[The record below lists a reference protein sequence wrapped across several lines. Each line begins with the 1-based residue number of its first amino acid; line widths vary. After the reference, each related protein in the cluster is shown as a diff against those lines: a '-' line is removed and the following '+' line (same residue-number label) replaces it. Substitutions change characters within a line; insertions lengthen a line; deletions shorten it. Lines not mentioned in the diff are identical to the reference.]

1 MDYTLPR
8 SASMSEVIERVQKI
22 VDDLHRGE
30 LECVVPRQGNPSVL
44 RRTPHFSMQAE
55 SVARSTHEGRLY
67 TATWVAQMM
76 NEAIDSGF
84 CGTKVRHYKASE
96 RVTTALNLL
105 SAQERGLLP
114 HVDLSR
120 ISDVLSTEVLK
131 DFIDI
136 KLKRPRS
143 KRKEFQLK
151 S

>member
-1 MDYTLPR
+1 M
-8 SASMSEVIERVQKI
+8 AI
-22 VDDLHRGE
+22 GE
-30 LECVVPRQGNPSVL
+30 KLWEGKAKSTTTIIKGV
-44 RRTPHFSMQAE
+44 E
-55 SVARSTHEGRLY
+55 SDGVWIM
-67 TATWVAQMM
+67 ATWVAQMM